1 MEMGGQV
8 EVIDGPA
15 ADNLKPLGSIAALL
29 RY

>member
-8 EVIDGPA
+8 EVVDGPA
-15 ADNLKPLGSIAALL
+15 AEQLKPLGSIAALL